1 MDIERARFNMIEQT
15 IHPAVPIDP
24 QTAETLRLVKR
35 ERFVPEAL
43 RSLAFADVALPL
55 GGGEHML
62 KPEVIGRLL
71 LAVSPQR
78 GESVLLIGAGS
89 GYLAALLAVHADSVH
104 CMEIDPG
111 LAATAEARLLRAGVS
126 NVTVEEGNGLAGCA
140 ECAPYDLIV
149 ASGSVQSIP
158 AAWLDQLKPGGRLF
172 AFVGQ
177 APVMRARL
185 MQRLPAGGFRSKTVF
200 ETLVDPLRAQ
210 HAGAFVF

>member
-1 MDIERARFNMIEQT
+1 MDIELARFNMVEQT
-15 IHPAVPIDP
+15 IHPAVAINP
-24 QTAETLRLVKR
+24 QTADTLTLVKR

-43 RSLAFADVALPL
+43 RNLAFADVALPL
-55 GGGEHML
+55 GHGEHML
-62 KPEVIGRLL
+62 TPEVIGRLL
-71 LAVSPQR
+71 LAVAPQR
-78 GESVLLIGAGS
+78 GEAVLLVGAGS

-104 CMEIDPG
+104 CLEIEPEI
-111 LAATAEARLLRAGVS
+111 ATLAEANLRRAGVS

-149 ASGSVQSIP
+149 ASGAVETIP

-172 AFVGQ
+172 AFVGK

-185 MQRLPAGGFRSKTVF
+185 MQRLPSGGFRSKTVF